1 MSIEPIIVNGGRL
14 LGGGCYCTQCGN
26 YEKIRT
32 SPSHFYGKNF
42 RESNVFP
49 IEETLEKK
57 LFSRNVFS
65 VRVNFSFFHTVHCN
79 CVEGYIC
86 PMKMVWMV
94 VRI

>member
-57 LFSRNVFS
+57 IVFTKCFLGES
-65 VRVNFSFFHTVHCN
+65 EFFVFPHCALQL
-79 CVEGYIC
+79 
-86 PMKMVWMV
+86 
-94 VRI
+94 R